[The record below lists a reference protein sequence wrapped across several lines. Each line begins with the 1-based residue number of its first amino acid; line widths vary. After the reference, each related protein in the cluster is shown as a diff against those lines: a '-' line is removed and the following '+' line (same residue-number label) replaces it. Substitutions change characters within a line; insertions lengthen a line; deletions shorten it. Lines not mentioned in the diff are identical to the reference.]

1 MSMLGR
7 NHLIKDSLMA
17 SLAAPI
23 RTESSIN
30 SSCDNQIL
38 SFGRLAGEKK
48 WGWLLLWLYRL
59 PQTEKYPN
67 RCSQLVFN
75 WDEL

>member
-38 SFGRLAGEKK
+38 SFGRLAGEKNGVGCYCGFTAFPK
-48 WGWLLLWLYRL
+48 
-59 PQTEKYPN
+59 QKSTQIDAVN
-67 RCSQLVFN
+67 
-75 WDEL
+75 